1 MTKIFVRAILILK
14 FYALK
19 NVDIL
24 NFRIKFALRLIFN
37 ALSREYNSFPPYYA
51 IFFLVL
57 TDFQLKFNRF
67 CKKKL
72 VEFFQNLVFK

>member
-1 MTKIFVRAILILK
+1 MILC
-14 FYALK
+14 FK

-57 TDFQLKFNRF
+57 TDFKLKFSRF
-67 CKKKL
+67 CKKKYL
-72 VEFFQNLVFK
+72 VDFFQMAIFGWKYFLEF

>member
-1 MTKIFVRAILILK
+1 MA
-14 FYALK
+14 
-19 NVDIL
+19 IL

-57 TDFQLKFNRF
+57 TDFKLKFSRF
-67 CKKKL
+67 CKKKIFGR
-72 VEFFQNLVFK
+72 FFSNGYFWMKIFLRILESWK